1 MSPMDHQHLKD
12 RQRAERHTHHPNL
25 ALRVHRALSWL
36 HRAEQLA
43 RNDDLDGQFIFLW
56 IAFNAAYAT
65 DIDEK
70 YRESEQTTF
79 RAFLE
84 KLVELDGPRK
94 RIEAFVWNE
103 FTGSIRVLLD
113 NPYVFQEFWFFQ
125 NGTLPEAEWKRRFTS
140 AKKAAHAAVLK
151 RDTLTVLSVVLS
163 RIYTLRNQL
172 VHGGATWNSSVN
184 RDQIRDCTNLMGKL
198 VPMVIEIML
207 DHPEALWGDACY
219 PVVES

>member
-1 MSPMDHQHLKD
+1 MPLYN
-12 RQRAERHTHHPNL
+12 T
-25 ALRVHRALSWL
+25 
-36 HRAEQLA
+36 
-43 RNDDLDGQFIFLW
+43 
-56 IAFNAAYAT
+56 
-65 DIDEK
+65 
-70 YRESEQTTF
+70 
-79 RAFLE
+79 
-84 KLVELDGPRK
+84 
-94 RIEAFVWNE
+94 
-103 FTGSIRVLLD
+103 
-113 NPYVFQEFWFFQ
+113 YVSQEFWFFR
-125 NGTLPEAEWKRRFTS
+125 NGTLPEAEWRRRFTS
-140 AKKAAHAAVLK
+140 AKKAAHAAVLN